1 MRKLNTFNCVNLIS
15 FMVCCLN
22 LYKSVLSI
30 TYHFGRVPGDD
41 PSGNSVILP
50 RHEFYRIVMEAQVKT
65 KEQREVEEAAM
76 KRQKEE
82 MMVSHWS
89 HYKLLICVHML

>member
-65 KEQREVEEAAM
+65 KEQREAEEAAM

-82 MMVSHWS
+82 MMVSH
-89 HYKLLICVHML
+89 

>member
-1 MRKLNTFNCVNLIS
+1 MIS
-15 FMVCCLN
+15 FIVCCFN
-22 LYKSVLSI
+22 LYKSV

-65 KEQREVEEAAM
+65 KEQREAEEAAM

-82 MMVSHWS
+82 MMVRSLES
-89 HYKLLICVHML
+89 LFC